1 MMQGSFASRLTEQ
14 RKARGLSQKQA
25 AADLGVSQA
34 LLSHYENG
42 IRECG
47 LAFVVKAAE
56 YYGVSCDY
64 LLGRTTNEVSL
75 KTGPQLADTEEDVNW
90 TTNTILRS
98 ALVTGGYVMK
108 DKTLKQF
115 VKSVYSL
122 GTYFVICAGVKR
134 KILPASWLGQNSA
147 NEKQYRFLV
156 TSFLDSLDEIQPRGS
171 AARQIDVPASVVTLS
186 AWINDYLNMKI
197 ADLL

>member
-98 ALVTGGYVMK
+98 ALITGGYVMK

-156 TSFLDSLDEIQPRGS
+156 TTFLDSLDEIQPRGS
-171 AARQIDVPASVVTLS
+171 TARQIDVPTSVVTLS

>member
-1 MMQGSFASRLTEQ
+1 MLQGSFASRLTEQ

-47 LAFVVKAAE
+47 LTFVVKAAE

-64 LLGRTTNEVSL
+64 LLGRTTNEVSF
-75 KTGPQLADTEEDVNW
+75 KTGPQLADTEEDVKW

-98 ALVTGGYVMK
+98 ALATGGYVMK

-115 VKSVYSL
+115 VKTVYSL

-134 KILPASWLGQNSA
+134 KVLPASWLGQNSA
-147 NEKQYRFLV
+147 NEKQYQFLV
-156 TSFLDSLDEIQPRGS
+156 TSFLHSLDEIQPRGTE
-171 AARQIDVPASVVTLS
+171 ARPIAVPASVATLS
-186 AWINDYLNMKI
+186 AWINDYLNMRI

>member
-1 MMQGSFASRLTEQ
+1 MMQGSFATRLTEQ

-134 KILPASWLGQNSA
+134 KLLPASWLGQNSA

-171 AARQIDVPASVVTLS
+171 VAKQIDVPASVVTLS
-186 AWINDYLNMKI
+186 AWINDYLNMRI

>member
-1 MMQGSFASRLTEQ
+1 MIQGSFASRLTEQ

-75 KTGPQLADTEEDVNW
+75 KTGAQLTDTEEDVNW

-115 VKSVYSL
+115 VKAVYSL

-134 KILPASWLGQNSA
+134 KVLPASWLGQNSA
-147 NEKQYRFLV
+147 NENQYRFLV

-171 AARQIDVPASVVTLS
+171 AARQIEVPASVVTIS
-186 AWINDYLNMKI
+186 SWINDYLNRKI